1 LLTISAAT
9 IVVLGF
15 FLGMRHALDADH
27 VVAVSTIVS
36 RERSVLRA
44 AGVGALW
51 GIGHSLTIL
60 MVGGAIVIFR
70 IALPARASAAM
81 ELCVAI
87 MLVILGV
94 RNLRSHPHAHHHD
107 ESRWPSMFVGI
118 VHGLAGSAAVA
129 LLIVPAIRSQ
139 LLATIYLAFFGAG
152 TIAGMML
159 MTCTMAMPMLYAQ
172 RKFAMLGHRLGVAFG
187 ILSICFGLF
196 LGAQIVL

>member
-1 LLTISAAT
+1 MITAAT
-9 IVVLGF
+9 IILLGF

-36 RERSVLRA
+36 RERKLLRA

-60 MVGGAIVIFR
+60 VVGGAIVIFR
-70 IALPARASAAM
+70 IALPPRASAVM
-81 ELCVAI
+81 EFCVAI
-87 MLVILGV
+87 MLVVLGI
-94 RNLRSHPHAHHHD
+94 RNLRSHPHEHHHD
-107 ESRWPSMFVGI
+107 ETRWPSMFVGI

-139 LLATIYLAFFGAG
+139 LLATIYLAVFGAG
-152 TIAGMML
+152 TIAGMIL

-172 RKFAMLGHRLGVAFG
+172 RRFAPLGRHLGVVFG
-187 ILSICFGLF
+187 IVSICFGVF